1 MEKKKLSGKEV
12 RYLLKQ
18 NTVNLSWLSE
28 QLGISAQAL
37 QDRLKVQ
44 EFKPAYLLEIVN
56 VLGKDIFGIH
66 GDDGNSLL
74 KQPILDIRVCAG
86 NGIGLEGNENK
97 VDEYV
102 SIPSMQGCIGLTVYG
117 DSMTPRYCAGD
128 VVFVRPI
135 PVVDDI
141 DFGATYLVITQADRL
156 LKNIYPSATSEDCL
170 RLTCINEDVNRFGDR
185 LYPDRD
191 IKKEN
196 ILFLYKVVG
205 SLSRTQI

>member
-18 NTVNLSWLSE
+18 NSINLSWLSE

-37 QDRLKVQ
+37 QERLKAQ
-44 EFKPAYLLEIVN
+44 EFKPAYLLEISN
-56 VLGKDIFGIH
+56 VLGRDIFGMQ
-66 GDDGNSLL
+66 GNDGNSLL
-74 KQPILDIRVCAG
+74 KQPVLDIRVCAG

-117 DSMTPRYCAGD
+117 DSMTPKYCAGD

-135 PVVDDI
+135 PELDVI
-141 DFGATYLVITQADRL
+141 DYGSTYLVITSSERI
-156 LKNIYPSATSEDCL
+156 LKNIYPSKHSDECL
-170 RLTCINEDVNRFGDR
+170 RLVCLNEDTNRFGER
-185 LYPDRD
+185 LYPDYD

-196 ILFLYKVVG
+196 IIFLYKVVG
-205 SLSRTQI
+205 SLKRTQM

>member
-1 MEKKKLSGKEV
+1 MEKKKISGKEV

-18 NTVNLSWLSE
+18 NSVNLSWLSE

-37 QDRLKVQ
+37 QERLKAQ

-66 GDDGNSLL
+66 GDDGNGLL

-86 NGIGLEGNENK
+86 NGVGLEGNENK

-117 DSMTPRYCAGD
+117 DSMTPKYCSGQTMKAN
-128 VVFVRPI
+128 RPI
-135 PVVDDI
+135 FNYAQVMSRHADDAIRRVI
-141 DFGATYLVITQADRL
+141 DYMKNPAVLTDDREKIT
-156 LKNIYPSATSEDCL
+156 N
-170 RLTCINEDVNRFGDR
+170 N
-185 LYPDRD
+185 
-191 IKKEN
+191 
-196 ILFLYKVVG
+196 
-205 SLSRTQI
+205 

>member
-28 QLGISAQAL
+28 QLGISAQAM
-37 QDRLKVQ
+37 QERLKAQ

-56 VLGKDIFGIH
+56 VLGKDIFGIQD
-66 GDDGNSLL
+66 GDGNSLL
-74 KQPILDIRVCAG
+74 KQPILDIRVCAV

-156 LKNIYPSATSEDCL
+156 LKNIYPSATSEDYL

-191 IKKEN
+191 IKKEH
-196 ILFLYKVVG
+196 ILYLYKVVG
-205 SLSRTQI
+205 SLSRSQI